1 MAIVKMKKLRLA
13 VMASERKALLKDL
26 LLLGCVEV
34 SEPKELETQE
44 FDSLRRCSSPE
55 LSRDRADLA
64 KFTDA
69 IKLMNRYSPAKGGGL
84 LSPLPRAKLA
94 ALLDEQPLQADKAIA
109 EKVIGKEE
117 EIKRAASETAR
128 LEAEIAALA
137 PWLDLDVPLKCKGTE
152 RTVFATASLPAAADM
167 AEVDTTLAAAAPESQ
182 LIRVSSDKSLNYV
195 ALICLKEEFETAQ
208 EALRPFGFNLMSPGE
223 YPGTAREETAKAQLK
238 IRGLA
243 EMRQRLVTEIS
254 QLASY
259 RDELKLRADTISTKI
274 ARAEAEEKFMGTE
287 STVLLQ
293 GWVPAEKEEALGRVL
308 GKYDCAWET
317 QEPSEDEYPEVP
329 IKLKNNRLTA
339 PYSMITEMYSLPS
352 YTGVDPNPFIMPAF
366 ALFFGIMFADMAY
379 GLIMILAG
387 ALVLIKARP
396 KGGTKQLM
404 SLLVQCGVT
413 TFVVGFLTGSFFG
426 DSVSVVGSIF
436 GKEWTLIPVFA
447 TIHIG
452 DSIAIDLPLNLLE
465 GNNPLYMLIFAMCIG
480 VVHLAVGV
488 GINVYL
494 NIKDHNWLDV
504 AADLSWWVIFA
515 GIGVMV
521 LSGSNIVLYIG
532 IAIMVV
538 SAFLK
543 GKGFGRIT
551 SIFSAIYNGVTGYLG
566 DILSYSRLMA
576 LMLAGS
582 VIASVFNQLGSLG
595 GIILFIPVFLIGH
608 ILNFGLNIIGCF
620 VHTMRL
626 QFLEFFGK
634 WYRDGGRPFRPLK
647 IETKF
652 VDIKED

>member
-13 VMASERKALLKDL
+13 VMSRERKALLRDL
-26 LLLGCVEV
+26 LLLGCVEF
-34 SEPKELETQE
+34 SEPSELESKD
-44 FDSLRRCSSPE
+44 FPGLSRCSNGE
-55 LSRDRADLA
+55 LNSDRADYALL
-64 KFTDA
+64 TDA
-69 IKLMNRYSPAKGGGL
+69 IKLMDRYAPVKGGFL
-84 LSPLPRAKLA
+84 KPLPTAKA
-94 ALLDEQPLQADKAIA
+94 DAVLDESQLQADLAMA
-109 EKVIGKEE
+109 EKITGKAE
-117 EIKRAASETAR
+117 EIRRAQSETSR
-128 LEAEIAALA
+128 LESTITSLE
-137 PWLDLDVPLKCKGTE
+137 PWLGLDMPLNFKGTE
-152 RTVFATASLPAAADM
+152 RTVFATAAMPATASSVDADT
-167 AEVDTTLAAAAPESQ
+167 DLAAAAPESQ
-182 LIRVSSDKSLNYV
+182 LFPVSEDKTLKYMV
-195 ALICLKEEFETAQ
+195 LICYKDELNAAL
-208 EALRPFGFNLMSPGE
+208 EALRPRGFNLMSPGDFS
-223 YPGTAREETAKAQLK
+223 GTAREETKKAQDK
-238 IRGLA
+238 IKELA
-243 EMRQRLVTEIS
+243 ELQQKLAGEIAV
-254 QLASY
+254 LASH
-259 RDELKLRADTISTKI
+259 RDELKLRADTIMTKI
-274 ARAEAEEKFMGTE
+274 ARAEAEGRLMSTE
-287 STVLLQ
+287 STVFLQ
-293 GWVPAEKEEALGRVL
+293 GWVPAEKVDDLGRVL

-317 QEPSEDEYPEVP
+317 ADPTPDETADVP
-329 IKLKNNRLTA
+329 IKLKNNRITA
-339 PYSMITEMYSLPS
+339 PYSMITEMYSLPA
-352 YTGVDPNPFIMPAF
+352 YNGIDPNPFIMPAF

-387 ALVLIKARP
+387 ATVLIKARP

-404 SLLVQCGVT
+404 SLLVQCGIT
-413 TFVVGFLTGSFFG
+413 TFIVGFLTGSFFG

-436 GKEWTLIPVFA
+436 GKEWTLIPVFT

-465 GNNPLYMLIFAMCIG
+465 GNNPLYMLIFAMCLG
-480 VVHLAVGV
+480 LVHLAVGV
-488 GINVYL
+488 GLNVYL

-504 AADLSWWVIFA
+504 AADLSWWIIFA
-515 GIGVMV
+515 GIAVMV
-521 LSGSNIVLYIG
+521 LGGGNIVLYVG
-532 IAIMVV
+532 IAIMVI

-608 ILNFGLNIIGCF
+608 TLNFGLNIIGCF

>member
-64 KFTDA
+64 KVTDA

-137 PWLDLDVPLKCKGTE
+137 PWLDLDIPLKCKGTE